1 MAKLLSKDFKKAVL
15 LKIAPKVIY
24 VVVKLLYFTC
34 KKRFY
39 DKAVGVKSP
48 MIMACWHGELLSV
61 LLGYISYKKNIKLDS
76 VISGHNDGEII
87 ARVISL
93 FGGGTI
99 RGSSTRGGM
108 RVIKD
113 SFKSLDLGRDL
124 AITPDGPKGPRHS
137 VADGIVLISKKK
149 NVPIVVCNCKPT
161 SYWQFNSWDKFI
173 IPKPFCTLDFYVQ
186 EPFFLDDLSL
196 KESKEF
202 IKERLMQNAV

>member
-24 VVVKLLYFTC
+24 IAAKLLYFTC
-34 KKRFY
+34 KKRFHGKVT
-39 DKAVGVKSP
+39 DMQNPV
-48 MIMACWHGELLSV
+48 IMAFWHGELLAV
-61 LLGYISYKKNIKLDS
+61 LLGYMSYGKIAKVDS

-99 RGSSTRGGM
+99 RGSSTRGGV

-137 VADGIVLISKKK
+137 VADGIVLISKRK